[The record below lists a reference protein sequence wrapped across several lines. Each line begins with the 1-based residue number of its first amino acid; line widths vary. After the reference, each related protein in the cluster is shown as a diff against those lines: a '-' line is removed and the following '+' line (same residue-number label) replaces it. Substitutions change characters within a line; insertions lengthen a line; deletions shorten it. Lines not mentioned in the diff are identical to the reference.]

1 MKASTGEVSVF
12 RGININC
19 QVQWQ
24 NGLSS
29 ENGEG
34 RRCGLAWS
42 TYEAIKARCLG
53 GARVS
58 TPVLSAAGRPPTAVG
73 GAPDQAGQLAL
84 KELQDFPKDKDRFTD
99 WDPSKG

>member
-1 MKASTGEVSVF
+1 MFPGSTLIVRFGS
-12 RGININC
+12 
-19 QVQWQ
+19 Q

-34 RRCGLAWS
+34 GRCGLAWS
-42 TYEAIKARCLG
+42 TYGEAIKARCLG

-58 TPVLSAAGRPPTAVG
+58 TPVLSAAGRPPTAAVGG

-84 KELQDFPKDKDRFTD
+84 KELQDFPKDRGIDSQIRTR
-99 WDPSKG
+99 PKG